1 MKDSTKRHELFGT
14 NKYEKI
20 NYNSFCEVIA
30 TARDCLSNEYTK
42 RYGGF
47 EVEYLANLPENI
59 ADLKEQADGTFFEAI
74 YYLNTALKII
84 SEYLPTDIER
94 LESAIND

>member
-1 MKDSTKRHELFGT
+1 MKNNEKRKDLFNT

-47 EVEYLANLPENI
+47 EVEYLANIPEDI
-59 ADLKEQADGTFFEAI
+59 VGLKEEADTTICKAI
-74 YYLNTALKII
+74 YHLNKSLKII
-84 SEYLPTDIER
+84 GEYLPTDIER

>member
-14 NKYEKI
+14 GKYEKI
-20 NYNSFCEVIA
+20 NHNSFCEVISM
-30 TARDCLSNEYTK
+30 ARDCFSQEYIK

-47 EVEYLANLPENI
+47 SVEYLESLPEDI
-59 ADLKEQADGTFFEAI
+59 AELKEITDGDFFEAI
-74 YYLNTALKII
+74 HYLNEALKII
-84 SEYLPTDIER
+84 GEYLPTDIER